1 MWVRVLLLYVV
12 WPSAFV
18 HLVSHS
24 NSIPSLFLQPFSPVL
39 TSSKIIQWQSFLN
52 SEMSPPAL
60 TSEVPS
66 VQRTELSGRQAE
78 MPPLCAS
85 FYRSGAAR
93 GWERG
98 GSRGGRGGDGSRAA
112 PSAAPP
118 AGPEKRRSGPGL
130 ARSCRDA
137 RKGAHRVGAPG
148 KGAVGRGV
156 RGFLTPA
163 LGQSRRLRVPRETGG
178 EHSAS
183 LGDD

>member
-1 MWVRVLLLYVV
+1 MATDAPHGSPAPIGCPAGSCNPGLNFVPRRTTYLQISNWGAERRRNLTESSDL
-12 WPSAFV
+12 V
-18 HLVSHS
+18 HL
-24 NSIPSLFLQPFSPVL
+24 PGRG
-39 TSSKIIQWQSFLN
+39 
-52 SEMSPPAL
+52 
-60 TSEVPS
+60 
-66 VQRTELSGRQAE
+66 VQISAVARD
-78 MPPLCAS
+78 AS

-118 AGPEKRRSGPGL
+118 AGPEKRLSGPGL

-183 LGDD
+183 LGDDREFLP